1 MDSDDL
7 GPRAELDYWKKR
19 MSCCNYLLDQLKS
32 PEVSTVFGVL
42 LMSKS
47 KLIKVRLSNKVVNKV
62 VKTVFL
68 LSLRSYVSLQTWQ
81 ELDTRITDVFNEA
94 KDNVKYLY
102 SLEKYYDPL
111 YNSDPVRKVFYTTG
125 PILFDSISLYCEN
138 DVALIIFSSYI
149 NFEHT
154 NMQIAVFFSPQ
165 VSMLDAIPGLI
176 NAIRMIHTI
185 SRYYSIPE
193 NIRSLFVKVAISL
206 AGACF

>member
-62 VKTVFL
+62 VRTVFL

-138 DVALIIFSSYI
+138 DVTLIIFSSYI
-149 NFEHT
+149 TFEHT
-154 NMQIAVFFSPQ
+154 NMQIAVFF
-165 VSMLDAIPGLI
+165 IP
-176 NAIRMIHTI
+176 R
-185 SRYYSIPE
+185 
-193 NIRSLFVKVAISL
+193 
-206 AGACF
+206 CQW

>member
-125 PILFDSISLYCEN
+125 PILFDSISILWKWCCTDYILFLY
-138 DVALIIFSSYI
+138 
-149 NFEHT
+149 
-154 NMQIAVFFSPQ
+154 
-165 VSMLDAIPGLI
+165 
-176 NAIRMIHTI
+176 
-185 SRYYSIPE
+185 
-193 NIRSLFVKVAISL
+193 
-206 AGACF
+206 

>member
-125 PILFDSISLYCEN
+125 PILFDSISIL
-138 DVALIIFSSYI
+138 
-149 NFEHT
+149 
-154 NMQIAVFFSPQ
+154 
-165 VSMLDAIPGLI
+165 
-176 NAIRMIHTI
+176 
-185 SRYYSIPE
+185 
-193 NIRSLFVKVAISL
+193 
-206 AGACF
+206 

>member
-47 KLIKVRLSNKVVNKV
+47 KLIKVRIFFTSHKV
-62 VKTVFL
+62 VKTVFP
-68 LSLRSYVSLQTWQ
+68 LSLKSYVSLQTWQ

-111 YNSDPVRKVFYTTG
+111 YNSDPVRKAFYTTG
-125 PILFDSISLYCEN
+125 PILSEILSTPCL
-138 DVALIIFSSYI
+138 
-149 NFEHT
+149 
-154 NMQIAVFFSPQ
+154 
-165 VSMLDAIPGLI
+165 
-176 NAIRMIHTI
+176 
-185 SRYYSIPE
+185 
-193 NIRSLFVKVAISL
+193 
-206 AGACF
+206 